1 MKDRW
6 IVKRASL
13 THSHSH
19 AKFVKIFYKW
29 RFDCVKTQGVDLRN
43 SIDLEHKV
51 WRPKSLLI
59 CHTYDIMRTHS
70 HKLQDRSFE
79 NPLSMQLDRQLF
91 LLVIPKCDIQLWIDR
106 SCGTFNCALSQS
118 WYSIDWFIYEWPTVR
133 LGRNYGSST
142 MYSPMSLSYTVMLDA
157 ERRKHG
163 YFDHCRNTFCCF
175 PVDLNRLRHCYL
187 SSTYSH
193 DGLSSLFLLL
203 QLTRMKPDRFH
214 SCCTVKFLAVQWQS
228 RAALHAVPPC
238 SWRRVVFT
246 TWYWWL

>member
-142 MYSPMSLSYTVMLDA
+142 MYSPMSLSYTRIPWCSM
-157 ERRKHG
+157 RRGGSTGTLITVGTLSAVFQWILTDCDTATSQVHTLMTASHPYSS
-163 YFDHCRNTFCCF
+163 YFS
-175 PVDLNRLRHCYL
+175 LREWNQTDCIA
-187 SSTYSH
+187 
-193 DGLSSLFLLL
+193 
-203 QLTRMKPDRFH
+203 
-214 SCCTVKFLAVQWQS
+214 LA
-228 RAALHAVPPC
+228 AV
-238 SWRRVVFT
+238 
-246 TWYWWL
+246 